1 MQITIVKSA
10 ITLKTDLTIIEM
22 VAMINDLSVEEV
34 EKVRQILKSWIDR

>member
-22 VAMINDLSVEEV
+22 VAMKNDLSVEEV
-34 EKVRQILKSWIDR
+34 E